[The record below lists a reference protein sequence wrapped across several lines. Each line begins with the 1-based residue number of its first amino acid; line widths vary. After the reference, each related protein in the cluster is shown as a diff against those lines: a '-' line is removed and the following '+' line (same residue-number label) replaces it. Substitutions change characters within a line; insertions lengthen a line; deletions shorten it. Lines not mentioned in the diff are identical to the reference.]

1 MLETQPLDGI
11 GEFDVNAEIVGIQFE
26 LVAFEQRALFIDVEK
41 ERRDIA
47 VDLELPV
54 PVAGRIG
61 LEIDPRSTVGQ
72 RTLGAWASAIT
83 AFPKRQR
90 FLNVYYSSQAPWALY
105 AL

>member
-1 MLETQPLDGI
+1 MLEAQPLDGV
-11 GEFDVNAEIVGIQFE
+11 GEFDVDTEVVGIQLE
-26 LVAFEQRALFIDVEK
+26 LVAFEQGALFVDVEK

-72 RTLGAWASAIT
+72 RTLGGLG
-83 AFPKRQR
+83 RQPSR
-90 FLNVYYSSQAPWALY
+90 LNPRYVL
-105 AL
+105 